1 MRWISL
7 QKQAK
12 RSVSSNLPA
21 LRLKVGR
28 EKAVLRRH
36 PWVFSGAIADVVGSP
51 SNGATVKI
59 ENASG
64 EFLAWA
70 AYSKYSQ
77 ISARI
82 WSWDEDQEIGEAF
95 FRQQL
100 RAALVA
106 RERLGLSKESDS
118 IRLVHGESDGL
129 PGLVVDRYGEF
140 IALQSLSSGVEYWK
154 ETFADILVELTAVD
168 GIYERSDV
176 DVRRLEGLEEYCGV
190 LRGMAPPE
198 RIPIHENQTHYW
210 VDIRTGHKTG
220 FYLDQR
226 DNRLRV
232 RSLASGREAL
242 DCFCYSGG
250 FSINAF
256 AGGAA
261 SVLAVDSSVDALNAA
276 RENLAL
282 NNISFE
288 GYTQLQGDVFQVLRG
303 LRDQRRMFDMVVL
316 DPPKFAPT
324 AAQAQ
329 KAARGY
335 KDINLLAFKLLR
347 PGGLLVTFSCS
358 GGVDMALFQKIVAG
372 AALDAGVQASIVD
385 QLHQAPD
392 HPIGLNFPEG
402 AYLKGLVCQ
411 VFA

>member
-1 MRWISL
+1 M
-7 QKQAK
+7 
-12 RSVSSNLPA
+12 SSNQPA
-21 LRLKVGR
+21 LRLKAGR

-36 PWVFSGAIADVVGSP
+36 PWIFSGAIADVVGSP

-59 ENASG
+59 QSASG
-64 EFLAWA
+64 DFLAWA

-82 WSWDEDQEIGEAF
+82 WSWDEGQEIGEAF
-95 FRQQL
+95 FGQQV
-100 RAALVA
+100 RAALAA
-106 RERLGLSKESDS
+106 RETLGLSKESDA
-118 IRLVHGESDGL
+118 IRLVHGELDGL
-129 PGLVVDRYGEF
+129 PGLVVDRYGDF
-140 IALQSLSSGVEYWK
+140 LVLQSLSSGIEYWK
-154 ETFADILVELTAVD
+154 ATLADILVELTTAE

-190 LRGMAPPE
+190 LRGKNPPE
-198 RIPIHENQTHYW
+198 RIQIHENQLHFGA
-210 VDIRTGHKTG
+210 DIRSGHKTG

-226 DNRLRV
+226 ANRLRV
-232 RSLASGREAL
+232 RDLASGREVL

-250 FSINAF
+250 FSINAIE
-256 AGGAA
+256 GGAV
-261 SVLAVDSSVDALNAA
+261 SVLAVDFSSDALAAA

-282 NNISFE
+282 NNFPAES
-288 GYTQLQGDVFQVLRG
+288 YTQLQGDVFQVLRG
-303 LRDQRRMFDMVVL
+303 LRDQRRMFDMIVL

-372 AALDAGVQASIVD
+372 AALDAGVQACIVE